1 MFNETPPLDTSQTTM
16 QPCNFNHAIFARL
29 QKSYASNRSEI
40 SKQTPQF
47 RGLRDTFDIYDAA
60 LTVTVSAKAPSA
72 GVLRRPV
79 GLTYPL
85 KNHHFSS
92 VAAQRRSQ
100 PSGHFYDMIYGI
112 SVSGYGTL
120 RRIDHTY
127 RCQYSCIKTL
137 RKAL

>member
-1 MFNETPPLDTSQTTM
+1 MVEG
-16 QPCNFNHAIFARL
+16 ARL
-29 QKSYASNRSEI
+29 ESVYRGNSIVGSN
-40 SKQTPQF
+40 P
-47 RGLRDTFDIYDAA
+47 
-60 LTVTVSAKAPSA
+60 TVSAKAPSA